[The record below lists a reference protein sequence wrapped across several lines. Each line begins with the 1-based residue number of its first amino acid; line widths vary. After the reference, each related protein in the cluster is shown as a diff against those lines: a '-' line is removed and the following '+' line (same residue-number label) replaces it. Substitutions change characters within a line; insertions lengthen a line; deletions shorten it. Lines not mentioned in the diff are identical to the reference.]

1 MSKVIENYVLQD
13 VIGSGQYGK
22 VYRAKN
28 MKNDQI
34 VAIKVVKLEKF
45 REVPKL
51 HEFTINEIQTLSKID
66 NQNIVKFIEMLKT
79 QNNMYLIYD
88 FCNGDTLEALL

>member
-1 MSKVIENYVLQD
+1 MSKVIENYILSD

-22 VYRAKN
+22 VYKAKN
-28 MKNDQI
+28 MKNDTV

-51 HEFTINEIQTLSKID
+51 HEFTINEIQTLSR
-66 NQNIVKFIEMLKT
+66 IE
-79 QNNMYLIYD
+79 N
-88 FCNGDTLEALL
+88 